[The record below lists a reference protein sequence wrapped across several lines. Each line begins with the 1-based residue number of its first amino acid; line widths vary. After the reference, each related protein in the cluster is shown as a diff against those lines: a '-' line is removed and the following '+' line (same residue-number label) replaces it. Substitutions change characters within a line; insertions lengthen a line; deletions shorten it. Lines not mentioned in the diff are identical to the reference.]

1 MIALSLLLVLLSS
14 LCAAL
19 TRHCDDV
26 GNTTVPTE
34 VCSTADCNCA
44 LCSRK
49 NESTVGVHYCIRYT
63 ENSSEWFCPLR
74 HRVIGMY
81 CDARGGE
88 KYGIWLCVMITG
100 LLLLTVTLL
109 VKNSKTHRAL
119 E

>member
-1 MIALSLLLVLLSS
+1 MIALPVLLALAS

-19 TRHCDDV
+19 ARHCDDV

-34 VCSTADCNCA
+34 VGTTADCNCA

-63 ENSSEWFCPLR
+63 ANSSEWFCEPR
-74 HRVIGMY
+74 HHFVGMY
-81 CDARGGE
+81 CDARGSQQFGL
-88 KYGIWLCVMITG
+88 WVCVAIAALLFLTVA
-100 LLLLTVTLL
+100 LLL
-109 VKNSKTHRAL
+109 KNSKTQRAL